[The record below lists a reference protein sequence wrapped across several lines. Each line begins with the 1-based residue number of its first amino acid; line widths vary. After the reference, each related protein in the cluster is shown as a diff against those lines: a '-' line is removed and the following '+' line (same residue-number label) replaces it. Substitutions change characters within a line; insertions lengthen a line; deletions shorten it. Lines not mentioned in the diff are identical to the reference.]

1 MSINYNN
8 CILQQLTVSK
18 YCSFPIKFYWKL
30 DFTQNMK
37 YMFISVSLSNE
48 HFMVLVKTDGYYTLY
63 WVIVVKLDTP
73 KLDRCRILKT

>member
-1 MSINYNN
+1 
-8 CILQQLTVSK
+8 
-18 YCSFPIKFYWKL
+18 
-30 DFTQNMK
+30 MK

-73 KLDRCRILKT
+73 KLDRWKPCRFDLDLADTLSGRYL